1 MSRVTKAA
9 GPADAHGAGT
19 CWPFQR
25 SRVCTGRT
33 ALSAAL
39 GLLSQP
45 MASLHDL
52 TRPWIW
58 EGAAGPLRGAPAR
71 SFSGGSWVSTGV
83 LKSAWGRAE
92 GTDDYHTPRVCGKS
106 VSLLEY

>member
-58 EGAAGPLRGAPAR
+58 EGAAGPLREELRLGA
-71 SFSGGSWVSTGV
+71 SVVV
-83 LKSAWGRAE
+83 LGF
-92 GTDDYHTPRVCGKS
+92 PRVS
-106 VSLLEY
+106 